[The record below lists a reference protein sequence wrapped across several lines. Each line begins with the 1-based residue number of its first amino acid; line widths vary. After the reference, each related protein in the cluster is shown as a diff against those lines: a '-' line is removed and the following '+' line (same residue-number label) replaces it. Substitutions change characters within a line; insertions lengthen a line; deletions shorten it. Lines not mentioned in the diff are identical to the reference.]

1 MLVLV
6 DVAALSML
14 AGYFFKPNR
23 AVISTQPTTQS
34 SAIDKDHC
42 KKAGGEWDAKM
53 NRISLVGAG
62 REGEMICRIC
72 ASGTP
77 HYACSL
83 WLVLQGFHLHWLSA
97 MKQTERRADCDRD
110 AH

>member
-1 MLVLV
+1 MPKTPTKKDNAPIIMLVLV
-6 DVAALSML
+6 GVAALSML

-53 NRISLVGAG
+53 NMCM
-62 REGEMICRIC
+62 EKKM
-72 ASGTP
+72 
-77 HYACSL
+77 
-83 WLVLQGFHLHWLSA
+83 
-97 MKQTERRADCDRD
+97 
-110 AH
+110 